1 MDNLSK
7 DWYKDAVIYQLYV
20 RGFSDSTKDGNGDLR
35 GLIERLDYLQDLG
48 VNCIWLTPLFDS
60 PLRDDGYDVSDFRS
74 IHPSL
79 GTVADFEALTET
91 SHARGIRII
100 ADLVINHTSNQHPW
114 FREARRDPHSPY
126 REYYVWSDRDDRYR
140 DAGIIFSDTEHSN
153 WTWDHV
159 ARQYFW
165 HRFFSHQPD
174 LNYDNPEVQREMLD
188 VMCFWLDR
196 GIDGFRVDAVPYLF
210 EREGT
215 PCENL
220 PETHR
225 FCREMRRLVDERYPG
240 TMLLAE
246 ANQWPSD
253 LVSYFGEG
261 DEFHMAFN
269 FPLMPRIFSAIRR
282 EESRPIVEIIES
294 LPPIPPSCQWALF
307 LRNHDEL
314 TLQMVTD
321 AERDYLYTEYARD
334 PRMWLNKGIRR
345 RLAPLV
351 ENDRRQILLLHSLL
365 LTLPGSPILYYGDEI
380 GMGDNIYLGDRNSV
394 RTPMQW
400 TGDRNAGFSAA
411 DPSQLYQPLIMDPV
425 YHYQAINV
433 EAQLRSPSSLLHV
446 LRRMIHVRQKHPLFG
461 RGAMKFVE
469 CANPHVAAYI
479 REFEGQT
486 ALIVNSLS
494 KSAQPFSLRLSAY
507 AGTVPVEMLG
517 EQPFPE
523 IGKDPYFLSLGPYGF
538 FWFLLEGKS

>member
-100 ADLVINHTSNQHPW
+100 ADLVINHTSDQHPW

-159 ARQYFW
+159 ARQYYW

-334 PRMWLNKGIRR
+334 PRMRLNKGIRR

-446 LRRMIHVRQKHPLFG
+446 LRRMIHVRQMHPLFG

-469 CANPHVAAYI
+469 CANPHVVSYI